1 MAGST
6 AKPSSASSSRPKT
19 PENVKQALKSAQ
31 MASAE
36 LTQTSKS
43 LLLSGKQ
50 SAESSKTSLDTIAK
64 LASLIHSHTVRTA
77 LTCGPTASSPTATL
91 GCIKDLHQ
99 PILPMISDFQ
109 SLSPTAF
116 PEFFIASVRRSVV
129 SLLDTVDAFVG
140 EVVEIACGDTDV
152 ESCERLQYSGMMM
165 ESCDRLQQI
174 CKDGP
179 IAILRGKLRETEDM
193 LRDALEEVAQV
204 IEPIENDEEDGWNDE
219 PTEYTVDQTTFAKR
233 AQTKL
238 KLLSFLYKAI
248 SKRRISAR
256 TSYNLSNRTSLDLV
270 YAALGTLEVA
280 VDDLVA
286 GITAQED
293 PMTLELSIVQ
303 TVGEAR
309 KLAETLR
316 SPLTG
321 IADGRE
327 TWFDTW
333 LEKMIV

>member
-1 MAGST
+1 MTKA
-6 AKPSSASSSRPKT
+6 SSPSSSRPKT
-19 PENVKQALKSAQ
+19 PENVRQALKSTQ
-31 MASAE
+31 VASAE

-43 LLLSGKQ
+43 LLQSGK
-50 SAESSKTSLDTIAK
+50 AFNESSPTSLDDIAK
-64 LASLIHSHTVRTA
+64 LGSLIHSHTVRTA

-99 PILPMISDFQ
+99 PILPMISEFQ
-109 SLSPTAF
+109 NLSPTDF
-116 PEFFIASVRRSVV
+116 PEFFIASIRRSIV
-129 SLLDTVDAFVG
+129 SLLDTMDAFVG
-140 EVVEIACGDTDV
+140 EVVEIACGDATV
-152 ESCERLQYSGMMM
+152 ESPERLQYSGMML

-179 IAILRGKLRETEDM
+179 IAILRGKLRETEGM
-193 LRDALEEVAQV
+193 LTDALEELAQV
-204 IEPIENDEEDGWNDE
+204 IDPTDNDEQNGWNDE
-219 PTEYTVDQTTFAKR
+219 PTEYTVEQTTFAKR

-238 KLLSFLYKAI
+238 KLLSFLYKAL
-248 SKRRISAR
+248 SKRRISTTA
-256 TSYNLSNRTSLDLV
+256 SYDPSHRPSLDLV

-303 TVGEAR
+303 TVGGAR
-309 KLAETLR
+309 KLADTLR

-327 TWFDTW
+327 PWFDTW

>member
-1 MAGST
+1 MT
-6 AKPSSASSSRPKT
+6 
-19 PENVKQALKSAQ
+19 
-31 MASAE
+31 
-36 LTQTSKS
+36 
-43 LLLSGKQ
+43 
-50 SAESSKTSLDTIAK
+50 
-64 LASLIHSHTVRTA
+64 
-77 LTCGPTASSPTATL
+77 
-91 GCIKDLHQ
+91 
-99 PILPMISDFQ
+99 
-109 SLSPTAF
+109 
-116 PEFFIASVRRSVV
+116 
-129 SLLDTVDAFVG
+129 LLDTVDAFVG

-152 ESCERLQYSGMMM
+152 ESRERLQYSGMMM

-219 PTEYTVDQTTFAKR
+219 PTEYTVDQTMFAKR

-248 SKRRISAR
+248 SKRRISAT
-256 TSYNLSNRTSLDLV
+256 TSYDLSNRTSLDLV

-286 GITAQED
+286 GIAAQED

-303 TVGEAR
+303 TVGKAR